1 MASESMKMNM
11 KGNMHSHVLTEFN
24 SEVKFN
30 FIVARSSK
38 GPLPSCLTS
47 WHPIVGRDRSK
58 HFIKVLFNSKKPNTG
73 VFFLPSQVISYI
85 WNGNPEIGMLC

>member
-38 GPLPSCLTS
+38 GPLQ
-47 WHPIVGRDRSK
+47 
-58 HFIKVLFNSKKPNTG
+58 
-73 VFFLPSQVISYI
+73 VFLASQVIWYI